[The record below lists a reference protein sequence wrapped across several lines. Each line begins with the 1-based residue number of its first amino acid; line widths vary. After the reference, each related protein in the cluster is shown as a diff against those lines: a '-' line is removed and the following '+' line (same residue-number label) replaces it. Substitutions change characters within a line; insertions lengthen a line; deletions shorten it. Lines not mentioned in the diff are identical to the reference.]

1 MHSLQ
6 SQMSYSLINFPG
18 LTLAFSNERVGGQQ
32 LQKVQARR
40 TRTVYTNLNEHARRN
55 QTLYPLPKT
64 PPLAFAEDGI
74 LPSSPATSSSSTAEE
89 EEGAPSP
96 VLPPLPEPKFNGHI
110 VKVSSTRTPPSNDL
124 EEQTNFFTT
133 SWGSPYQTSNL
144 IPLEFNNQSQSNSSE
159 EDSSESPIHNLNLH
173 TSFLRPAPLLAR
185 ANTELESGFQERLI
199 SAAVL
204 ANRARRRK
212 QGLTEDWIRKHTCGK
227 SAENSH
233 WLSDGEQSDISSLT
247 ESGLSSEINPSFEEQ
262 DPQTPTLKTY
272 LESIGLENPRKSNK
286 RKLSVSTLRQEDFC
300 YGPESPRIASNSSI
314 MQEKPMDTF
323 SQRPRS
329 SSSSIW
335 RSAALSSLVGSPPS
349 NPKPVAAPRVKKKIP
364 WNTKHIVI
372 FLPID
377 DNRGED
383 GYAPFPMTEDETQK
397 RIKNWQ
403 DMHYDTRGFN
413 LAPVFAV
420 DQESDPTQSRPCWP
434 LPREIEDERRQKSY
448 NVSVPDRREW
458 DIYVQ
463 ELQEAKLRSLGVSL
477 GDEDSNPSPF
487 TIPAV
492 PSIGRRTSIQY
503 PPLPYSPPIPPSSA
517 TSSNVNLNL
526 FSPVIIPG
534 ASMSTY
540 HDSHPASMASPLT
553 INGSNH
559 VKYNPR
565 HSISFSTNDH
575 PFGMPF
581 HFNHQPSQTS
591 WSPGNLL
598 QKQGMV
604 ARGRSPSMQNLG
616 TVISPIQSFSTDGYF
631 PQTSDKLL
639 NVQRQGIIQAH
650 ISQSPS
656 QIGMGQPSPRL
667 HELEEHEDE
676 ENQDNVRNSSK
687 TPDKWQPENNFS
699 KTTSKEE
706 IDTAEYHLEGQ
717 IQRELEHDDYSPH
730 SEKSIGISKNQIQK
744 NHTRDFSIISQG
756 ATSTRPTSNHREEPF
771 LHHPQ
776 PHSRSHSLFQENK
789 QSFIDQSNVHS
800 KANEKQDVSTA
811 NFETFT
817 PKNSVEKTYNQDIF
831 GNFNPWHEKKNNH
844 YQHMSNLN
852 SSTLNHRPKASI
864 SKLNVAAKE
873 FTLNNPSNSVA
884 TATIA
889 PPGAP
894 TQHSTFLPQ
903 NFPSHLNGMARP
915 HASIIEPRLTNTAEN
930 SPHVLFNFS
939 SPMFIPAFNQSSIS
953 TMAPPLKENTTSY
966 NPLTKPDSSS
976 RNAGSS
982 NHQTSVAADV
992 DPSRIFAVKPSKN
1005 SKAIPIVRPDNPKP
1019 LIQKSVAPET
1029 DDKNQVLVEG
1039 PRNKPHDIGESIDP
1053 PVGELNEPP
1062 DEKLETSIVEN
1073 VGLSSQIVVNGGYS
1087 PKFTVKDLQ
1096 NASEIEK
1103 KHEITLRVFQNQKN
1117 FENNE
1122 GSGLQSPHKE
1132 ANLSINGMNN
1142 VYETRDPNVFM
1153 ENKEDVSPQNLIT
1166 KSSEYKLPHKNYEQ
1180 ELRSPKLKTSVSH
1193 SSSKSTP
1200 ILSHKSF
1207 QSSNQ
1212 LNFSDFIDHSG
1223 PKYAR
1228 KSMSPE
1234 SKKSSKSTD
1243 QSRLHEWS
1251 RSNQMPLNHFDSP
1264 KVQNSPGHTFSSKDQ
1279 IIETVGATKE
1289 AESHLLDFGKTD
1301 VLPQRKK
1308 SGEISLSRK
1317 LSSAR
1322 CIKVPDLDSSSP
1334 IRFLPDQV
1342 NRSDTPDPISERL
1355 HAKTGEMK
1363 KSIQGREDFSPL
1375 GSPYKP
1381 NYVSKYDPASELD
1394 DVYEA
1399 EGSKV
1404 WPRAQ
1409 VFDSHVQIII
1419 CGILEK
1425 KLSPFEKTLRAIRES
1440 IASLATQR
1448 SLLPQDHRSTS
1459 GTLSDADDEDDEV
1472 LTVSVKSRREKRFEQ
1487 IKTIIQESI
1496 TSSIL
1501 EKPQLESNH
1510 NSQELQNV
1518 SQILQEIK
1526 THLERQSQA
1535 DVTSTNLPAI
1545 INESVERK
1553 FSSKNF
1559 LADVTNNPR
1568 ITDLELKLGLA
1579 EARTD
1584 EEVQIRRAAE
1594 DRLSE
1599 IQRQLRISS
1608 EEEHRL
1614 RAELEQREV
1623 RIREILDESD
1633 AKVRS
1638 VEADH
1643 TKSLVRISVLEAADQ
1658 NEKKIETDLR
1668 ENIKKLESDLRATQ
1682 LESQR
1687 WQVEAE
1693 RLQESALRN
1702 SQLLEQA
1709 NETIKDLRHTIGSL
1723 KIQSEE
1729 SIRVRE
1735 VMRGK
1740 LIGLQE
1746 DMANAAREVTNE
1758 NSRRAKKEQELIARQ
1773 EMLDARLQAEGRT
1786 RERLEREISRL
1797 EKGERDGL
1805 RAVSECK
1812 KLEILVDELREEN
1825 NLVKKDALRYQRE
1838 LEVAKEAGMSQVQR
1852 NRQIMDAELDAAN
1865 ERMNIMREN
1874 FERQIFNLR
1883 ADIHQARLDSDNA
1896 RARNELLIEEAEAS
1910 KNALRSDL
1918 DAKLADTVEDLKT
1931 QHYRRLQ
1938 VTTEESQRHE
1948 EHLLERLSLSS
1959 AKTEHLQDRIAHLEE
1974 KLEIANAG
1982 APSVAFKANGAV
1994 VGPSPPEKISPQALR
2009 ESILSLQEQLQV
2021 RESTIESLRSTISS
2035 LDPEAKTKI
2044 SKRDDEI
2051 MWLRELLAVRK
2062 SDLTDLVQSLEMDQL
2077 DVARVKDAAI
2087 RLRTSLQ
2094 MQEQELERAI
2104 NGGSALPNLAAS
2116 LREKTTPRVAQ
2127 AVGPLVAVW
2136 DSWRK
2141 GKADETSVYEGGI
2154 LSNTSTRDDH
2164 NLLDELLPSSTSK
2177 TRRQS
2182 KPVSKFN
2189 LFGSGG
2195 QRFSSEQLA
2204 NRPRLPIKSIAS
2216 QRTSNI
2222 DTGAKELDEVRNS
2235 EETDDEI
2242 KRKTN
2247 FSSIPDQLSILAD
2260 SSYDQ
2265 DASEARFKEMSFYNG
2280 ESSIDSVEN

>member
-1 MHSLQ
+1 MN
-6 SQMSYSLINFPG
+6 M
-18 LTLAFSNERVGGQQ
+18 RVGI
-32 LQKVQARR
+32 KR
-40 TRTVYTNLNEHARRN
+40 
-55 QTLYPLPKT
+55 
-64 PPLAFAEDGI
+64 
-74 LPSSPATSSSSTAEE
+74 STSSSSTAEE

-133 SWGSPYQTSNL
+133 SWGSPYQTSNP

-173 TSFLRPAPLLAR
+173 TSFLRPAPLIAR

-227 SAENSH
+227 SAESSH

-272 LESIGLENPRKSNK
+272 LESIGLENPRKNKK
-286 RKLSVSTLRQEDFC
+286 RKLSVSTLRQEDFS

-314 MQEKPMDTF
+314 MQEKPMDNF
-323 SQRPRS
+323 PQRPRS

-349 NPKPVAAPRVKKKIP
+349 NPMLVAAPRVKKKIP

-383 GYAPFPMTEDETQK
+383 GNAPFPMTEDETQK

-434 LPREIEDERRQKSY
+434 LPRDIEDERQQKSY

-492 PSIGRRTSIQY
+492 PSMGRRASIQY

-517 TSSNVNLNL
+517 TSSNVNLNP

-553 INGSNH
+553 INGSSH

-616 TVISPIQSFSTDGYF
+616 TVISPMQSFSTDGYF
-631 PQTSDKLL
+631 PQNSDKLSNL
-639 NVQRQGIIQAH
+639 QRQGIMQTH

-656 QIGMGQPSPRL
+656 QIGMSQASPRL
-667 HELEEHEDE
+667 HELEEQDE
-676 ENQDNVRNSSK
+676 ENQDNTRNSSK

-730 SEKSIGISKNQIQK
+730 SEKSIGISKNQIQ
-744 NHTRDFSIISQG
+744 NHTRDFSVISQG
-756 ATSTRPTSNHREEPF
+756 VTSTRPTSNHREDSF

-789 QSFIDQSNVHS
+789 QSFIDQNNVHS
-800 KANEKQDVSTA
+800 IANEKQDASTA

-831 GNFNPWHEKKNNH
+831 GNFNPWHEKKYNH
-844 YQHMSNLN
+844 YQHTSNLN
-852 SSTLNHRPKASI
+852 SSTLNHRHKASI

-873 FTLNNPSNSVA
+873 FTLNNPINSVA

-894 TQHSTFLPQ
+894 IQHTTFPPQ

-915 HASIIEPRLTNTAEN
+915 HASTIEPRLTNMAEN
-930 SPHVLFNFS
+930 SHVLFNFS

-953 TMAPPLKENTTSY
+953 TIEPPLKENISSHNRQTQ
-966 NPLTKPDSSS
+966 PDSSS

-982 NHQTSVAADV
+982 NYQSSVPTDV
-992 DPSRIFAVKPSKN
+992 DPSRILAVKPSKN

-1019 LIQKSVAPET
+1019 LIQKSVVPET

-1039 PRNKPHDIGESIDP
+1039 PCSKSHDIEQSIDP

-1062 DEKLETSIVEN
+1062 DEKPEISVIEN
-1073 VGLSSQIVVNGGYS
+1073 VGLSSQIVVNDEYS
-1087 PKFTVKDLQ
+1087 PESTVEDLQ
-1096 NASEIEK
+1096 NASEVEK
-1103 KHEITLRVFQNQKN
+1103 KHEIALRIFQNQ
-1117 FENNE
+1117 ENAENYD
-1122 GSGLQSPHKE
+1122 GSRLQSPHKE
-1132 ANLSINGMNN
+1132 ANLSIKGMNI
-1142 VYETRDPNVFM
+1142 VYETKDPNVLM
-1153 ENKEDVSPQNLIT
+1153 ENKEDASPQDLIA
-1166 KSSEYKLPHKNYEQ
+1166 KSSEFKLPHENYEQ
-1180 ELRSPKLKTSVSH
+1180 ELRSPKLKSPVSY

-1200 ILSHKSF
+1200 ILSHKSL

-1223 PKYAR
+1223 SKYAR

-1234 SKKSSKSTD
+1234 SKKTPKSTEP
-1243 QSRLHEWS
+1243 SRLHEWS

-1264 KVQNSPGHTFSSKDQ
+1264 KVQNSPGHKFSSKNQ
-1279 IIETVGATKE
+1279 VIETASATKE
-1289 AESHLLDFGKTD
+1289 AVSHLPDYSKTD

-1308 SGEISLSRK
+1308 SREISLSRK
-1317 LSSAR
+1317 FSSAR

-1334 IRFLPDQV
+1334 IRFLPDQA
-1342 NRSDTPDPISERL
+1342 NRSDTPGPSSEQLR
-1355 HAKTGEMK
+1355 AKTGEMK
-1363 KSIQGREDFSPL
+1363 ISIQGREDLSPL

-1381 NYVSKYDPASELD
+1381 NYVPKYDPASEFD

-1399 EGSKV
+1399 EGSKI
-1404 WPRAQ
+1404 WPRSQ

-1448 SLLPQDHRSTS
+1448 SLLPQDRQ
-1459 GTLSDADDEDDEV
+1459 
-1472 LTVSVKSRREKRFEQ
+1472 KQ
-1487 IKTIIQESI
+1487 
-1496 TSSIL
+1496 
-1501 EKPQLESNH
+1501 
-1510 NSQELQNV
+1510 
-1518 SQILQEIK
+1518 
-1526 THLERQSQA
+1526 QSQA
-1535 DVTSTNLPAI
+1535 DVTTTNLPAI
-1545 INESVERK
+1545 INEAVERK

-1559 LADVTNNPR
+1559 LADLTNNPR
-1568 ITDLELKLGLA
+1568 ITDLESKLGLA

-1758 NSRRAKKEQELIARQ
+1758 NARRAKKEQELIARQ

-1786 RERLEREISRL
+1786 RERLEREIDRL

-1812 KLEILVDELREEN
+1812 KLEVLVDELKEES
-1825 NLVKKDALRYQRE
+1825 NLAKKDALQYQRE

-1852 NRQIMDAELDAAN
+1852 NRQVMDAELDAAN

-1883 ADIHQARLDSDNA
+1883 ADIHQARLESDNA

-1910 KNALRSDL
+1910 KNALRSDF

-1982 APSVAFKANGAV
+1982 APSLAFKATGVAL
-1994 VGPSPPEKISPQALR
+1994 GPSPPEKISPQALR
-2009 ESILSLQEQLQV
+2009 ESILSLQEQLQE

-2141 GKADETSVYEGGI
+2141 GKADEISVYEGGI
-2154 LSNTSTRDDH
+2154 LSNTSTRDYH
-2164 NLLDELLPSSTSK
+2164 HLLDELLPSSTPK

-2182 KPVSKFN
+2182 KPISKFN

-2216 QRTSNI
+2216 QRANNI

-2247 FSSIPDQLSILAD
+2247 FPSIPDQLSILAD

-2280 ESSIDSVEN
+2280 ESSVDSVEN

>member
-1 MHSLQ
+1 M
-6 SQMSYSLINFPG
+6 
-18 LTLAFSNERVGGQQ
+18 
-32 LQKVQARR
+32 
-40 TRTVYTNLNEHARRN
+40 VYTNLYKRTRSN

-64 PPLAFAEDGI
+64 PPLAFAEDGT
-74 LPSSPATSSSSTAEE
+74 LSSSPAISSSSTAEE

-133 SWGSPYQTSNL
+133 SWGSPYQTSNS

-159 EDSSESPIHNLNLH
+159 EDSSESPVHNLNLH

-185 ANTELESGFQERLI
+185 VNAELESSFQERLI

-227 SAENSH
+227 TAESSH
-233 WLSDGEQSDISSLT
+233 WLSDGEQSDILSLA
-247 ESGLSSEINPSFEEQ
+247 ESGLSSENNPSFEEQ

-272 LESIGLENPRKSNK
+272 LESIGLENLTKSNK

-300 YGPESPRIASNSSI
+300 YGPEPPRIASNPSI
-314 MQEKPMDTF
+314 IQEKAMDTL
-323 SQRPRS
+323 SQRPQS
-329 SSSSIW
+329 SSSNIKQP
-335 RSAALSSLVGSPPS
+335 AALSSLVGSPTSIPMS
-349 NPKPVAAPRVKKKIP
+349 VAAPRVKKKIP

-377 DNRGED
+377 DDRGKD
-383 GYAPFPMTEDETQK
+383 GYAPFPMTQDETQK
-397 RIKNWQ
+397 KMKNWE
-403 DMHYDTRGFN
+403 DMHYDIRGFN
-413 LAPVFAV
+413 LVPVFEA

-434 LPREIEDERRQKSY
+434 LPRDIEDERRQKSY
-448 NVSVPDRREW
+448 NVSVPDRKEW

-492 PSIGRRTSIQY
+492 PSMGRRTSIQY

-517 TSSNVNLNL
+517 TSSNVNLNP
-526 FSPVIIPG
+526 FSPAIIPG
-534 ASMSTY
+534 TSMSAY
-540 HDSHPASMASPLT
+540 HDSHPASVASPLT

-575 PFGMPF
+575 PFGIPF

-598 QKQGMV
+598 QKQGIV

-639 NVQRQGIIQAH
+639 NLQRQGIMQTH
-650 ISQSPS
+650 VSQSPS
-656 QIGMGQPSPRL
+656 QIGMSQASPRL
-667 HELEEHEDE
+667 REVEEHEEE
-676 ENQDNVRNSSK
+676 ENQDNTRNSSK
-687 TPDKWQPENNFS
+687 TPDHWQPENNFS
-699 KTTSKEE
+699 KTMLKEE

-730 SEKSIGISKNQIQK
+730 SEKSNGISKNQIQT
-744 NHTRDFSIISQG
+744 NHTRDFSVISQG
-756 ATSTRPTSNHREEPF
+756 AISTRPTSNHREEPF

-776 PHSRSHSLFQENK
+776 PHNRSHSLFQENK
-789 QSFIDQSNVHS
+789 RSFVDQNNVHFE
-800 KANEKQDVSTA
+800 ANKKQNVKTG
-811 NFETFT
+811 NFETST
-817 PKNSVEKTYNQDIF
+817 PKNSVENTYNQEMF
-831 GNFNPWHEKKNNH
+831 GNFNPWHENKHNS
-844 YQHMSNLN
+844 YQHMSNVN
-852 SSTLNHRPKASI
+852 NNTLNHRPKASI

-873 FTLNNPSNSVA
+873 FTLNFPSNSA
-884 TATIA
+884 GTAMIA

-894 TQHSTFLPQ
+894 SRHSTFLPQ
-903 NFPSHLNGMARP
+903 NFPSHLNGIARP
-915 HASIIEPRLTNTAEN
+915 QTSTIAPRLTNMAEN
-930 SPHVLFNFS
+930 APHVLFNYS

-953 TMAPPLKENTTSY
+953 TMAPPLKDNTSSY
-966 NPLTKPDSSS
+966 NSQIQPDSSS
-976 RNAGSS
+976 QNIGSS
-982 NHQTSVAADV
+982 YHQTSVTADV
-992 DPSRIFAVKPSKN
+992 DINRILAVKSTKN
-1005 SKAIPIVRPDNPKP
+1005 SKAIPIVRPDNPET
-1019 LIQKSVAPET
+1019 LTQKSIVPES
-1029 DDKNQVLVEG
+1029 DDKNKVLVER
-1039 PRNKPHDIGESIDP
+1039 PRNKLHNIGDSIDP
-1053 PVGELNEPP
+1053 PVGELNRPP
-1062 DEKLETSIVEN
+1062 DEKLTTHIIEN
-1073 VGLSSQIVVNGGYS
+1073 VALSSQVVINGGNS
-1087 PKFTVKDLQ
+1087 PESTAEDLQ
-1096 NASEIEK
+1096 SASEIGK
-1103 KHEITLRVFQNQKN
+1103 KHEISQNIFQNQQNVDKSDTSNAQN
-1117 FENNE
+1117 FDE
-1122 GSGLQSPHKE
+1122 SGLQSPHNE
-1132 ANLSINGMNN
+1132 ANSSIKGMNN
-1142 VYETRDPNVFM
+1142 VYKIKDSNVIF
-1153 ENKEDVSPQNLIT
+1153 ENDQDAPSQDLIA
-1166 KSSEYKLPHKNYEQ
+1166 KSFEIKLPHQSNEQ
-1180 ELRSPKLKTSVSH
+1180 ELISPKLKTPVSQ
-1193 SSSKSTP
+1193 SSSKSSP
-1200 ILSHKSF
+1200 ILSHKSP

-1212 LNFSDFIDHSG
+1212 LNFSDCTGHSG
-1223 PKYAR
+1223 SKYAR
-1228 KSMSPE
+1228 KSMPQE
-1234 SKKSSKSTD
+1234 SRKPPGTIDPSK
-1243 QSRLHEWS
+1243 LHDWS
-1251 RSNQMPLNHFDSP
+1251 RSKQMSLTHSGSP
-1264 KVQNSPGHTFSSKDQ
+1264 KVQKAPGYKSSAKDQ
-1279 IIETVGATKE
+1279 VIETVSATEE
-1289 AESHLLDFGKTD
+1289 AESHLPDFGRTD
-1301 VLPQRKK
+1301 VLLQRKK
-1308 SGEISLSRK
+1308 SGEIPLSCNF
-1317 LSSAR
+1317 SSAR

-1342 NRSDTPDPISERL
+1342 TRSDAPSPSSEQL
-1355 HAKTGEMK
+1355 HAQSGEMK
-1363 KSIQGREDFSPL
+1363 ISIQGREDFSAL

-1381 NYVSKYDPASELD
+1381 NCVPKYDPASEWD
-1394 DVYEA
+1394 DIYEP

-1404 WPRAQ
+1404 RPRAQ
-1409 VFDSHVQIII
+1409 FFDNHVNIIVS
-1419 CGILEK
+1419 GIIEK
-1425 KLSPFEKTLRAIRES
+1425 KLSPLERTLGAIRES
-1440 IASLATQR
+1440 IANLATHR
-1448 SLLPQDHRSTS
+1448 SLLPQDHRSIS

-1472 LTVSVKSRREKRFEQ
+1472 PTVSVNLRREKRLEQ

-1496 TSSIL
+1496 ASSVI
-1501 EKPQLESNH
+1501 EKPQLKTND
-1510 NSQELQNV
+1510 NSQDIRNF
-1518 SQILQEIK
+1518 SQTLKEIRA
-1526 THLERQSQA
+1526 HLEQQCQA
-1535 DVTSTNLPAI
+1535 NITSTNLPAI
-1545 INESVERK
+1545 INEAVERK
-1553 FSSKNF
+1553 ISSKNF

-1568 ITDLELKLGLA
+1568 ITDLESKLGVA

-1608 EEEHRL
+1608 QEEHRL

-1623 RIREILDESD
+1623 RIREILDERD

-1638 VEADH
+1638 VEADL
-1643 TKSLVRISVLEAADQ
+1643 TKSLVRVSVLEAADQ
-1658 NEKKIETDLR
+1658 NEKKNETDLR
-1668 ENIKKLESDLRATQ
+1668 ENIKRLESDLRATQ

-1693 RLQESALRN
+1693 RVQESAHRY
-1702 SQLLEQA
+1702 SELLEQA
-1709 NETIKDLRHTIGSL
+1709 NGTIKDLRHTIEGL

-1746 DMANAAREVTNE
+1746 DMAHAAREITNE
-1758 NSRRAKKEQELIARQ
+1758 NARRAKTEQELIARQ

-1786 RERLEREISRL
+1786 RERLEREIGRL

-1812 KLEILVDELREEN
+1812 KLETLVDELREES
-1825 NLVKKDALRYQRE
+1825 NLAKKDALRYQRE

-1865 ERMNIMREN
+1865 ERTNIMREN

-1896 RARNELLIEEAEAS
+1896 RARAELLIEEAEAS
-1910 KNALRSDL
+1910 KNALRSDF
-1918 DAKLADTVEDLKT
+1918 DAKLADTVEDLKA

-1938 VTTEESQRHE
+1938 LTTEESQRHE

-1982 APSVAFKANGAV
+1982 AASVSFKATSAV
-1994 VGPSPPEKISPQALR
+1994 VGLPSPEKISPQALR
-2009 ESILSLQEQLQV
+2009 ESILSLQEQLQE

-2104 NGGSALPNLAAS
+2104 NGGSALPNFAAS

-2141 GKADETSVYEGGI
+2141 GKAEETSIYEGGTS
-2154 LSNTSTRDDH
+2154 SNTSTRDDH
-2164 NLLDELLPSSTSK
+2164 DLLDELLPSSTSR
-2177 TRRQS
+2177 TQRQS

-2189 LFGSGG
+2189 LFASGG

-2204 NRPRLPIKSIAS
+2204 NRPRLPVKSMAS
-2216 QRTSNI
+2216 HRASNI
-2222 DTGAKELDEVRNS
+2222 ATGTKELDEVRNS
-2235 EETDDEI
+2235 EEADDEI
-2242 KRKTN
+2242 KRKTK
-2247 FSSIPDQLSILAD
+2247 FPPISDELSILAD

-2265 DASEARFKEMSFYNG
+2265 DASEAKFKEMSFYNG
-2280 ESSIDSVEN
+2280 ESSVDSVEN